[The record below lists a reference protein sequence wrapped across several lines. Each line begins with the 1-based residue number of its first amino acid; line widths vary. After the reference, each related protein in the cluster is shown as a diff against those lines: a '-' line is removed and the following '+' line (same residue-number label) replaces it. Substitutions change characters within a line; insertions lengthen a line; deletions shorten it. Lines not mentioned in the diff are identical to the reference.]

1 MTDSA
6 GVAAAEYL
14 LPLEV
19 GCVVEGWCLD
29 CRKFSVWVLDVD
41 LWDNPNV
48 KD

>member
-6 GVAAAEYL
+6 AVAAAEH
-14 LPLEV
+14 LPLLEV
-19 GCVVEGWCLD
+19 DCVVGGWCLD
-29 CRKFSVWVLDVD
+29 CRKFLVWVLDVG